1 MGLLD
6 LQEWNVSPKTNWI
19 TYGAKKNSKYN
30 YPSPYLRKIFSIEK
44 PIKNARAYATALGLY
59 QLTINGNLITEDLLR
74 PGNTNYNKRIQYQTY
89 DITTFLSSGQNV
101 IGAILADG
109 WYRGHSGMNLQRN
122 AFGHQIALLVR
133 IIITADDGTELRI
146 GSDDSWKASF
156 RTAFKIRSLFR

>member
-59 QLTINGNLITEDLLR
+59 QLTINGHLITEDLLR
-74 PGNTNYNKRIQYQTY
+74 Q
-89 DITTFLSSGQNV
+89 V
-101 IGAILADG
+101 IL
-109 WYRGHSGMNLQRN
+109 
-122 AFGHQIALLVR
+122 
-133 IIITADDGTELRI
+133 IIISGFNIKLTTLQP
-146 GSDDSWKASF
+146 S
-156 RTAFKIRSLFR
+156 

>member
-59 QLTINGNLITEDLLR
+59 RLTINGHLITENLLR

-89 DITTFLSSGQNV
+89 DITTFLSFGSECYWGYFSRWLVSGP
-101 IGAILADG
+101 
-109 WYRGHSGMNLQRN
+109 
-122 AFGHQIALLVR
+122 FGNEFATKCFWASNRLIS
-133 IIITADDGTELRI
+133 
-146 GSDDSWKASF
+146 SDNNYGRQWN
-156 RTAFKIRSLFR
+156 